1 MNSTREK
8 EFEQYISAGYPV
20 VFADALLTGIDG
32 KVSANTAT
40 VDKVPIFTS

>member
-20 VFADALLTGIDG
+20 VFANALLTGIDG

-40 VDKVPIFTS
+40 VDESSYFTS